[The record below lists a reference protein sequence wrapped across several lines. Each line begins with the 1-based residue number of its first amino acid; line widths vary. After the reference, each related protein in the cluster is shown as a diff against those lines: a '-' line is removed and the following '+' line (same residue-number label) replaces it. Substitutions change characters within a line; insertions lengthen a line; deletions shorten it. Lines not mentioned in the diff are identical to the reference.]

1 MLFKV
6 MLSLLLHG
14 TTKKIFK
21 YFDFFKESI
30 TGNSLVVQWLQD
42 SELPM
47 QGAWVRSLVREQDP
61 ICKLQLKILCATVK
75 KILCAATE
83 AQHSQINKQINKYLF
98 KKY

>member
-6 MLSLLLHG
+6 VLHTSPWQILQFFKRV
-14 TTKKIFK
+14 TTKKFFT

-30 TGNSLVVQWLQD
+30 TGTSLVVHWLQD

-47 QGAWVRSLVREQDP
+47 QRAWVRSLVRELDP

-83 AQHSQINKQINKYLF
+83 TQHSQINK
-98 KKY
+98 